1 MSPDTAFC
9 DATELSE
16 RLRSRTLSSVD
27 LLDLYLARI
36 EEHDPALGAVVTR
49 DIEGARTKAL
59 EADRRLAAG
68 EPGELLGL
76 PVTIK
81 DAWEVAGLRTTAGA
95 PILRDHVPQQSAT
108 AVARL
113 QAAGAIVFGKTNVPP
128 FSGDVQTDNQ
138 IFGRTQN
145 PWDLGRTPGG
155 SSGGAAVAVAC
166 GFTAFELGSDIGGSI
181 RTPANWTG
189 VYGHKTSWGIVP
201 GRGHIP
207 GPPGTLST
215 ADLGVFGPLARSA
228 RDLDKLLLIV
238 AGPDDLA
245 ATAWKFSLPT
255 PRATD
260 LRGFR
265 IAALFDDPHCPVDP
279 EVRERLETVAE
290 FLQKAG
296 ARVDRTAR
304 PFDSLEEIVELYS
317 LMLAPIMASGLPPA
331 SIEALEEWAAAE
343 APYDPRMRFARG
355 AVQSHRTWLSRHEQ
369 RVRLQH
375 RMRAFFSDYD
385 VFLSP
390 VVPVAAIAHDDHPDF
405 YGRQIRVGD
414 GSRPYSDLL
423 SWIAPATLAGLP
435 ATSAPVGR
443 TTEGLPIGL
452 QIVGPPL
459 EDRTPIAFAA
469 ALAARIGGF
478 EPPTRVR

>member
-1 MSPDTAFC
+1 MTADIAFL
-9 DATELSE
+9 DATELAE
-16 RLRSRTLSSVD
+16 RLRSRTISSLD

-36 EEHDPALGAVVTR
+36 EEYDPPLGAVVTV
-49 DIEGARTKAL
+49 DADGARERAR
-59 EADRRLAAG
+59 EADRHLDAG

-95 PILRDHVPQQSAT
+95 PILRDHVPEQSAT

-128 FSGDVQTDNQ
+128 FSGDVQTDNE

-145 PWDLGRTPGG
+145 PWNLERTPGG

-201 GRGHIP
+201 GHGHIP

-228 RDLDKLLLIV
+228 RDLDRILSIV
-238 AGPDDLA
+238 AGPDDLRG
-245 ATAWKFSLPT
+245 TAWKFSAPAARVT
-255 PRATD
+255 E
-260 LRGFR
+260 LRDFR
-265 IAALFDDPHCPVDP
+265 VAALFDDAYAPVDP
-279 EVRERLETVAE
+279 EVQSKLEAVAQTLE
-290 FLQKAG
+290 KAG
-296 ARVDRTAR
+296 VPVERGAQ
-304 PFDSLEEIVELYS
+304 PFDSLEEIVDLYS
-317 LMLAPIMASGLPPA
+317 LMLAPIMVSGLPDA
-331 SIEALEEWAAAE
+331 SIEALEALAASD
-343 APYDPRMRFARG
+343 APYDPRLRFARG
-355 AVQSHRTWLSRHEQ
+355 AVQSHRTWLSRHER

-385 VFLSP
+385 VFLCP
-390 VVPVAAIAHDDHPDF
+390 GVPVPAIPHDDHPDF
-405 YGRQIRVGD
+405 YGRRIAVGAD
-414 GSRPYSDLL
+414 DRPYSDLL

-443 TTEGLPIGL
+443 TAGGLPVGV

-469 ALAARIGGF
+469 ALAEHLGGF
-478 EPPTRVR
+478 EPPGRVG